1 MNIILD
7 KCLANLTGKNSF
19 NEISVNELE
28 TFTKAYPYFAI
39 GHLLLSKKL
48 LTENNPGY
56 EKQLQKT
63 ALYVPDVHWLHYQLT
78 SKNTD
83 AVKAI
88 MPGAPL
94 VAANTTLPDVIEA
107 PLKTTS
113 QLLIATPHQN
123 VLKNHEDDG
132 EVERQ
137 KELQNTPDAPD
148 QIGTANEENTT
159 LNELTPT
166 ADETVL
172 ALIKVETYQQSTTA
186 NKAAETVITE
196 AFSIEEIEEADEN
209 GKALFEPET
218 LSINTEK
225 EKEATNVGDEA
236 VSAITSI
243 ETTHQV
249 VVEGNA
255 VETVITKEFL
265 IEEIEEADQKG
276 KALLKPQ
283 QLTSI
288 TDGEEK
294 TGKATGDTS
303 TDDTENKDITNVTL
317 TEQTA
322 RANDSQTV
330 AQNTTNTQYSKQE
343 KWQEVILTTGGTVS
357 EGKNYV
363 NGITLTEKISLGE
376 SEDITS
382 ETALEDNVNEVEDN
396 GIRQIINTSE
406 NEPQATRPT
415 REEAVANDTDYLA
428 PELETSEKHDESTD
442 QMLKNI
448 KLVLDTPLPAGQNA
462 NTETI
467 VPIDPYYTVDYFA
480 SQGIKLILNDN
491 GDQLARNLK
500 SFTQWLKHMKKLG
513 PEDTPGRQGDK
524 MEEDMVIKIADFS
537 NIQREVITETMADVL
552 VKQGKIEKAVQV
564 YIKLS
569 FLQPD
574 KSAYFANQIKILKAI
589 K

>member
-363 NGITLTEKISLGE
+363 NGITLTEEISLGE